1 MLACQNALKLT
12 YSNLEFPE
20 PSVSGEGI
28 RKWGTGEWIGG
39 RGKGGDWRE
48 RKERGRGTRGIKGR
62 VGREALPKQKLT
74 TAPLTSSCTRV

>member
-1 MLACQNALKLT
+1 MGNW
-12 YSNLEFPE
+12 
-20 PSVSGEGI
+20 
-28 RKWGTGEWIGG
+28 RMRGG
-39 RGKGGDWRE
+39 RGKGRDWRE